1 MIISNQNIVA
11 EVINTSRVNS
21 LFQTVNKSFAPC
33 FHTILFESAVRCY
46 SITCFTIFIKSD
58 LSKEISN
65 YLRADDIRPY
75 EIVQK
80 RKDSTISVLS

>member
-1 MIISNQNIVA
+1 MIIGNQNIVA
-11 EVINTSRVNS
+11 EVINTSMVNS

-33 FHTILFESAVRCY
+33 VHTVLFESAVCCY
-46 SITCFTIFIKSD
+46 SITCFATFIKSG
-58 LSKEISN
+58 LSKEFSS